1 MMSEGSEEG
10 AVEDNNRDEVASLD
24 ESGAE
29 DGEDIQNSEGEHNQ
43 VCIFNISR
51 VFPQPNEISSS
62 D

>member
-1 MMSEGSEEG
+1 MREVVSPASLAHAKDCMMSEGSEEG

-43 VCIFNISR
+43 VCTF
-51 VFPQPNEISSS
+51 
-62 D
+62 